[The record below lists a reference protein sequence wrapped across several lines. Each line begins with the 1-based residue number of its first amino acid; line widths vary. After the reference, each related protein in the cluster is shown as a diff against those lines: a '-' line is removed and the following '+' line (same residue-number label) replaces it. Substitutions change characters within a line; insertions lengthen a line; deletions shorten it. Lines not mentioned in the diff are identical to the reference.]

1 MKTIFGILFINV
13 YLWIV
18 QSVCQSSKYVRKRSK
33 VSWHFATGFY
43 TLLIYVRWFWW
54 WFWPNWKSYYI

>member
-1 MKTIFGILFINV
+1 MIEIPFEITYEIIFGILFINV

-33 VSWHFATGFY
+33 VS
-43 TLLIYVRWFWW
+43 
-54 WFWPNWKSYYI
+54 